1 MSNARAITCN
11 DISYS
16 RTSRNLGPREKIY
29 INITSLLRTLR
40 LSGESRIPISE
51 STQGES
57 RLADELCKVILKVQ
71 SLYIKQQFAKGVQRN
86 ITDSFKAWIT
96 TDSIKIVSTTFCTL
110 VTAYC
115 TCKINCRR
123 VGFFFSKSAKKS
135 VKRGVRVSPQSRSPF
150 SASFHTFCLTARVY
164 LNSQKYGLFF
174 SLLAK

>member
-57 RLADELCKVILKVQ
+57 RLADELYKVILKAQ

-86 ITDSFKAWIT
+86 ITDFFKASIT

-123 VGFFFSKSAKKS
+123 VGFF
-135 VKRGVRVSPQSRSPF
+135 
-150 SASFHTFCLTARVY
+150 
-164 LNSQKYGLFF
+164 SQNQ
-174 SLLAK
+174 

>member
-1 MSNARAITCN
+1 MYRH
-11 DISYS
+11 
-16 RTSRNLGPREKIY
+16 
-29 INITSLLRTLR
+29 
-40 LSGESRIPISE
+40 
-51 STQGES
+51 
-57 RLADELCKVILKVQ
+57 
-71 SLYIKQQFAKGVQRN
+71 

-174 SLLAK
+174 SLLIAKDTLRIVLCVTTFYLQHCAVACFVLKRWLVYDCTNFVAEKYDVVCYWKTVSLYCELINLNAGWRRV